1 MCQMT
6 RRWEMNDV
14 LPLAFKEELTD
25 QEEDEHKHTKYDAIL
40 VLLAFEV
47 HARCFWL
54 STEEHLD
61 CQGLP
66 GKALENRVSTET
78 NITWNNCHVLMLWG
92 SLVAQL
98 VENPPAVRET
108 WAPSLGWED
117 PLEKGK
123 ATHSRI
129 LSWRIPWTVQSMG
142 SQRVRHDW
150 VTFTHSLT
158 LTLWVSHGLHNWFCF
173 LIHWDKIYIQK
184 NSPFWDEQFYEYD
197 KYIQSCNQDTATIKV

>member
-25 QEEDEHKHTKYDAIL
+25 QEEDEHKHTKYDAIP

-66 GKALENRVSTET
+66 GKALENRVSTES
-78 NITWNNCHVLMLWG
+78 N
-92 SLVAQL
+92 VA
-98 VENPPAVRET
+98 
-108 WAPSLGWED
+108 
-117 PLEKGK
+117 
-123 ATHSRI
+123 
-129 LSWRIPWTVQSMG
+129 
-142 SQRVRHDW
+142 
-150 VTFTHSLT
+150 
-158 LTLWVSHGLHNWFCF
+158 
-173 LIHWDKIYIQK
+173 
-184 NSPFWDEQFYEYD
+184 
-197 KYIQSCNQDTATIKV
+197 